1 MNQTLRKPIYNN
13 KLTRNKFNKIRSDE
27 NWEAYR
33 KSCNLVNKLK
43 KKSLNNY
50 FHERCGGESNDF
62 WNSIEPFFCTKKQ
75 YTVVIGTN
83 HLSY

>member
-1 MNQTLRKPIYNN
+1 MNQTLRKPIYNK

-43 KKSLNNY
+43 K
-50 FHERCGGESNDF
+50 
-62 WNSIEPFFCTKKQ
+62 
-75 YTVVIGTN
+75 
-83 HLSY
+83 